1 LGKHAPPR
9 ATSSGGPFTVLEIC
23 PRANWIWSTSG
34 LRWIW
39 SIMV

>member
-1 LGKHAPPR
+1 L
-9 ATSSGGPFTVLEIC
+9 TLLLLEIC